1 MTRTIDLLKL
11 MLKEEFRTHA
21 SYSGKSRFMM
31 FPLFVFLLSLA
42 SGLTLDTMLETIP
55 LSQFATFAHLSAFL
69 YGLSVGAFGLMGR
82 EYLERRY
89 GRNNYLVAM
98 PFLLPISFRTTFLGI
113 YLRDAVFYVLL
124 MLVPATLGM
133 IAAAPIMGFSVVSI
147 AMLFVAALLTFML
160 GMSLSFLVSVVYI
173 RNVKAFIVFT
183 AAILSVFVLH
193 GVLGTP
199 SLDAIIPSIGFQMNV
214 RPFRLDAAQALTFLS
229 VSLIEV
235 MVMTALAYA
244 LVRVTVRVSSQSYP
258 NLLPSYFARVPAIA
272 GSNRAIIS
280 KELVDLRRS
289 GIIAKMFF
297 SFVLP
302 LLFLSFTAW
311 FVNYGLAIPVGFN
324 AVFYAAMVGFI
335 AIMMYSWLN
344 NVDLSDYYSVL
355 PVTVPQLIKIRI
367 VIFLVLTSGISLF
380 FVIAIA
386 LLNGE
391 TNLLW
396 LAIVVMFVTSIY
408 MVVMTAYL
416 TGLKT
421 NSFLFDTSVLAKFSV
436 MSFLPDLCLT
446 ILSFSLMANWVLAV
460 IALFMVLGILI
471 ITTAILFRGIES
483 KWASASF

>member
-1 MTRTIDLLKL
+1 
-11 MLKEEFRTHA
+11 MLKEEFRTHT
-21 SYSGKSRFMM
+21 SYSGRSRFLT
-31 FPLFVFLLSLA
+31 FPLFVFLLSFA
-42 SGLTLDTMLETIP
+42 SGLTLDKMLETIT
-55 LSQFATFAHLSAFL
+55 LEQFGTFAHLSAFL

-98 PFLLPISFRTTFLGI
+98 PYLLPISFRTTFLGI
-113 YLRDAVFYVLL
+113 YLRDAVFYVIL
-124 MLVPATLGM
+124 MLVPATLG
-133 IAAAPIMGFSVVSI
+133 ILAAAPLMGFSIISI
-147 AMLFVAALLTFML
+147 ALFFVAVLLTFML
-160 GMSLSFLVSVVYI
+160 GMSLSFLASVFYI
-173 RNVKAFIVFT
+173 RNMKVFIVFT
-183 AAILSVFVLH
+183 MAILVLFVLH
-193 GVLGTP
+193 GIFGIP
-199 SLDAIIPSIGFQMNV
+199 SLETIVPSIGFQMNV
-214 RPFRLDAAQALTFLS
+214 RPFHLDSTQAMALLGLS
-229 VSLIEV
+229 LAEILG
-235 MVMTALAYA
+235 MTALAYG

-258 NLLPSYFARVPAIA
+258 NLLPYYYARVPALK
-272 GSNRAIIS
+272 GVYRSLIS
-280 KELVDLRRS
+280 KEFVDLRRS

-344 NVDLSDYYSVL
+344 NVDLTDYYSVL
-355 PVTVPQLIKIRI
+355 PVTVPQLIKVRI
-367 VIFLVLTSGISLF
+367 IVFLVLTSGISLF
-380 FVIAIA
+380 FVVAIA
-386 LLNGE
+386 VLNGE

-436 MSFLPDLCLT
+436 MSFLPDVCLT

-460 IALFMVLGILI
+460 SALFVVLGILI
-471 ITTAILFRGIES
+471 ITTTILLRGIEG

>member
-1 MTRTIDLLKL
+1 MT
-11 MLKEEFRTHA
+11 
-21 SYSGKSRFMM
+21 
-31 FPLFVFLLSLA
+31 FPLFVFLLSFA
-42 SGLTLDTMLETIP
+42 SGLTLDKMLETIT
-55 LSQFATFAHLSAFL
+55 LQQFGTFAHLSAFL

-98 PFLLPISFRTTFLGI
+98 PYLLPISFRTTFLGI
-113 YLRDAVFYVLL
+113 YLRDAVFYVIL
-124 MLVPATLGM
+124 MLVPATLG
-133 IAAAPIMGFSVVSI
+133 ILAASPIMGFSVISI
-147 AMLFVAALLTFML
+147 GLFFVAVLLTFML
-160 GMSLSFLVSVVYI
+160 GMSLSFLASVIYI
-173 RNVKAFIVFT
+173 RNIKAFVVFT
-183 AAILSVFVLH
+183 LAIVVLFVSH
-193 GVLGTP
+193 GVFGSP
-199 SLDAIIPSIGFQMNV
+199 SLEMIIPSIGFQMNV
-214 RPFRLDAAQALTFLS
+214 RPFHTDAAQALAFVGT
-229 VSLIEV
+229 SLAELLG
-235 MVMTALAYA
+235 MTALAYG
-244 LVRVTVRVSSQSYP
+244 LVQVTVRISSQSYP
-258 NLLPSYFARVPAIA
+258 NLLPGYYARMPVLKGVNLAL
-272 GSNRAIIS
+272 IS

-335 AIMMYSWLN
+335 AILMYSWLN

-355 PVTVPQLIKIRI
+355 PVTVPQLIKVRI
-367 VIFLVLTSGISLF
+367 IVFLLLTSGISLF
-380 FVIAIA
+380 FVIAISV
-386 LLNGE
+386 LNGE

-396 LAIVVMFVTSIY
+396 LAILVMFVTSIY

-421 NSFLFDTSVLAKFSV
+421 NSFLFDTGVLAKFSV

-446 ILSFSLMANWVLAV
+446 ILSFSLLANWVMAVAGLA
-460 IALFMVLGILI
+460 LVLGTLI
-471 ITTAILFRGIES
+471 ITTTILFRGIEQ

>member
-1 MTRTIDLLKL
+1 
-11 MLKEEFRTHA
+11 MLKEEFRTHT
-21 SYSGKSRFMM
+21 SYSGRGRFMT
-31 FPLFVFLLSLA
+31 FPFFVFLLSFA
-42 SGLTLDTMLETIP
+42 SGLTLDKMLETIT
-55 LSQFATFAHLSAFL
+55 LQQFGTFAHLSAFL

-113 YLRDAVFYVLL
+113 YLRDAVFYVIL
-124 MLVPATLGM
+124 MLVPATLG
-133 IAAAPIMGFSVVSI
+133 ILAASPIMGFSVISI
-147 AMLFVAALLTFML
+147 SLFFVAVLLTFML
-160 GMSLSFLVSVVYI
+160 GMSLSFLASVIYI
-173 RNVKAFIVFT
+173 RNIKAFVVFT
-183 AAILSVFVLH
+183 LAIVVVFVSH
-193 GVLGTP
+193 GVFGSP
-199 SLDAIIPSIGFQMNV
+199 SLEMIMPSIGFQMNV
-214 RPFRLDAAQALTFLS
+214 RPFHTDATQALAF
-229 VSLIEV
+229 VGASLAELLG
-235 MVMTALAYA
+235 MTALAYG
-244 LVRVTVRVSSQSYP
+244 LVQVTVRISSQSYP
-258 NLLPSYFARVPAIA
+258 NLLPGYYARMPVLKGVNLAL
-272 GSNRAIIS
+272 IS

-335 AIMMYSWLN
+335 AILMYSWLN

-355 PVTVPQLIKIRI
+355 PVTVPQLIKVRI
-367 VIFLVLTSGISLF
+367 IVFLLLTSGISLF
-380 FVIAIA
+380 FVIAISV
-386 LLNGE
+386 LNGE

-396 LAIVVMFVTSIY
+396 LAILVMFVTSIY

-421 NSFLFDTSVLAKFSV
+421 NSFLFDTGVLAKFSV

-446 ILSFSLMANWVLAV
+446 ILSFSLLANWVLAV
-460 IALFMVLGILI
+460 AGLALVLGILI
-471 ITTAILFRGIES
+471 ITTTILFRGIEQ

>member
-1 MTRTIDLLKL
+1 
-11 MLKEEFRTHA
+11 MLKEEFRTHT
-21 SYSGKSRFMM
+21 SYSGRSRFLT
-31 FPLFVFLLSLA
+31 FPLFVFLLSFA
-42 SGLTLDTMLETIP
+42 SGLTLDKMLETIT
-55 LSQFATFAHLSAFL
+55 LEQFGIFAHLSAFL

-98 PFLLPISFRTTFLGI
+98 PYLLPISFRTTFLGI
-113 YLRDAVFYVLL
+113 YLRDAVFYVIL
-124 MLVPATLGM
+124 MLVPATLG
-133 IAAAPIMGFSVVSI
+133 ILAAAPLMGFSIISI
-147 AMLFVAALLTFML
+147 ALFFVAVLLTFML
-160 GMSLSFLVSVVYI
+160 GMSLSFLASVFYI
-173 RNVKAFIVFT
+173 RNMKVFIVFT
-183 AAILSVFVLH
+183 MAILVLFVLH
-193 GVLGTP
+193 GIFGIP
-199 SLDAIIPSIGFQMNV
+199 SLETIVPSIGFQMNV
-214 RPFRLDAAQALTFLS
+214 RPFHLDSTQAMALLGLS
-229 VSLIEV
+229 LAEILG
-235 MVMTALAYA
+235 MTALAYG

-258 NLLPSYFARVPAIA
+258 NLLPYYYARVP
-272 GSNRAIIS
+272 GLKGVYRSLIS
-280 KELVDLRRS
+280 KEFVDLRRS

-355 PVTVPQLIKIRI
+355 PVTVPQLIKVRI
-367 VIFLVLTSGISLF
+367 IVFLVLTSGISLF
-380 FVIAIA
+380 FVVAIA
-386 LLNGE
+386 VLNGE

-436 MSFLPDLCLT
+436 MSFLPDVCLT
-446 ILSFSLMANWVLAV
+446 VLSFSLMANWVLAV
-460 IALFMVLGILI
+460 SALFVVLGILI
-471 ITTAILFRGIES
+471 ITTTILLRGIEG

>member
-1 MTRTIDLLKL
+1 
-11 MLKEEFRTHA
+11 
-21 SYSGKSRFMM
+21 M

-42 SGLTLDTMLETIP
+42 SGLTLDKMLETIT
-55 LSQFATFAHLSAFL
+55 LEQFGIFAHLSAFL

-98 PFLLPISFRTTFLGI
+98 PYLLPISFRTTFLGI
-113 YLRDAVFYVLL
+113 YLRDAVFYVIL
-124 MLVPATLGM
+124 MLVPATLG
-133 IAAAPIMGFSVVSI
+133 ILAAAPLMGFSIISI
-147 AMLFVAALLTFML
+147 ALFFVAVLLTFML
-160 GMSLSFLVSVVYI
+160 GMSLSFLASVFYI
-173 RNVKAFIVFT
+173 RNMKVFIVFT
-183 AAILSVFVLH
+183 MAILVLFVLH
-193 GVLGTP
+193 GIFGIP
-199 SLDAIIPSIGFQMNV
+199 SLETIVPSIGFQMNV
-214 RPFRLDAAQALTFLS
+214 RPFHLDSTQAMALLGLS
-229 VSLIEV
+229 LAEILG
-235 MVMTALAYA
+235 MTALAYG

-258 NLLPSYFARVPAIA
+258 NLLPYYYARVP
-272 GSNRAIIS
+272 GLKGVYRALFS
-280 KELVDLRRS
+280 KEFVDLRRS

-355 PVTVPQLIKIRI
+355 PVTVPQLIKVRI
-367 VIFLVLTSGISLF
+367 IVFLVLTSGISLF
-380 FVIAIA
+380 FVVAIA
-386 LLNGE
+386 VLNGE

-436 MSFLPDLCLT
+436 MSFLPDVCLT
-446 ILSFSLMANWVLAV
+446 VLSFSLMANWVLAV
-460 IALFMVLGILI
+460 SALFVVLGILI
-471 ITTAILFRGIES
+471 ITTTILLRGIEG